1 MMSNYKEIKTTD
13 LSFEWVISQMQ
24 CYPSYEGETDFV
36 VYVHWRRNATF
47 EGFVADV
54 YGCQTYSQMEGSTYI
69 PYADLTYDIVC
80 GWLNES
86 LDVPALDI
94 NLAKQIEDL
103 VNPPIIVLPLPWE
116 SVTPVPSIEEN
127 AAI

>member
-1 MMSNYKEIKTTD
+1 MSNYRTIKTTD

-24 CYPSYEGETDFV
+24 CYPSYEGEKDFV

-47 EGFVADV
+47 EQYVADV
-54 YGCQTYSQMEGSTYI
+54 YGCQTYSQKEGDTYI
-69 PYADLTYDIVC
+69 PYADLTFDIVC
-80 GWLNES
+80 GWLEES

-103 VNPPIIVLPLPWE
+103 VNPPIITLPLPWE
-116 SVTPVPSIEEN
+116 PVPVPPTE
-127 AAI
+127 

>member
-1 MMSNYKEIKTTD
+1 MSNYRTIKTTD

-24 CYPSYEGETDFV
+24 CFPSYEGEKDFV

-47 EGFVADV
+47 EEYVADV
-54 YGCQTYSQMEGSTYI
+54 YGCQTYSQKEGDTYI
-69 PYADLTYDIVC
+69 PYEDLTFDIVC
-80 GWLNES
+80 GWLESS

-103 VNPPIIVLPLPWE
+103 VNPPVITLPLPWE
-116 SVTPVPSIEEN
+116 PVPVPPTK
-127 AAI
+127 